1 MDDQKRTGLD
11 WEDVRFFAALA
22 RHGSL
27 SSAARLLG
35 VNHAT
40 VSRRIAALE
49 RSIGAQ
55 LFERR
60 PSGYELT
67 ADGRAVLSAAAEM
80 ENAALSLTLKG
91 RAEPIAGL
99 VRIAVTPSIAE
110 GFLVPRLRP
119 LSLAQPELDIELLAD
134 RRVVSLN
141 RHEADIALRLGRPG
155 QGELMGQRVA
165 TLSFGLYATA
175 EVRDAFVA
183 GTQARFIGFDESG
196 AHLPEA
202 VWLRR
207 QVPDLRLALR
217 HNEQTGQA
225 AAARAGLGVALLP
238 HFLAGAHPGLV
249 PVPFPEAPP
258 PREIWMVTRS
268 DSQRIARLQVVKAFL
283 VELFAA
289 NKAVFAGA

>member
-1 MDDQKRTGLD
+1 MNEKKRTGLD

-27 SSAARLLG
+27 SAAARLLG

-40 VSRRIAALE
+40 VSRRVAALE

-67 ADGRAVLSAAAEM
+67 EDGRGVLSAAAEM
-80 ENAALSLTLKG
+80 ENAALSLTLHG

-99 VRIAVTPSIAE
+99 VRIAVTPSIGE
-110 GFLVPRLRP
+110 GFLVPRLKP
-119 LSLAQPELDIELLAD
+119 LTLAHPELDIELLAD

-155 QGELMGQRVA
+155 QGELIGQRVA
-165 TLSFGLYATA
+165 ELRFGFYATP
-175 EVRDAFVA
+175 ELRDAFA
-183 GTQARFIGFDESG
+183 TGADARFIGFDESG

-225 AAARAGLGVALLP
+225 AAARAGLGVAVLP
-238 HFLAGAHPGLV
+238 HFLATGDSGLV
-249 PVPFPEAPP
+249 LVPFAEVPP
-258 PREIWMVTRS
+258 MRELWMLTRN
-268 DSQRIARLQVVKAFL
+268 DSQRIPRLQVVKTFL
-283 VELFAA
+283 TELFAA
-289 NKAVFAGA
+289 NKALFAGT

>member
-1 MDDQKRTGLD
+1 MGEKKRTGLD
-11 WEDVRFFAALA
+11 WEDVRFFTALA

-27 SSAARLLG
+27 SAAARLLG

-49 RSIGAQ
+49 GSIGAQ

-80 ENAALSLTLKG
+80 ENAALSLTLHG
-91 RAEPIAGL
+91 QVETISGL
-99 VRIAVTPSIAE
+99 VRIAATPSLAE
-110 GFLVPRLRP
+110 CFLVPRLK
-119 LSLAQPELDIELLAD
+119 SLTEAHPDLDVELLAD

-141 RHEADIALRLGRPG
+141 RHEADIALRLGRPE
-155 QGELMGQRVA
+155 QSELIGQRVV
-165 TLSFGLYATA
+165 TLRFGLYATP
-175 EVRDAFVA
+175 EVRNAFT
-183 GTQARFIGFDESG
+183 GTADARFIGFDETG

-207 QVPDLRLALR
+207 QVPDLRLAFR
-217 HNEQTGQA
+217 GNGQMGQA
-225 AAARAGLGVALLP
+225 AAARAGLGIAVLP
-238 HFLAGAHPGLV
+238 HFIGASDPALV
-249 PVPFPEAPP
+249 AVPFAETPP
-258 PREIWMVTRS
+258 SRELWMLTRN

-283 VELFAA
+283 VELFAT
-289 NKAVFAGA
+289 NKALFAGR